1 MDPTT
6 LDWSGRIIKLGVGV
20 CSGYLL
26 YAWSIKFVSRLPGL
40 LIKFALSRCGGAG
53 AAAASETFEF
63 GGAEGDQA
71 LPVSVYPDAWS
82 WGESGLAV

>member
-1 MDPTT
+1 MERRIY
-6 LDWSGRIIKLGVGV
+6 SGDEGI
-20 CSGYLL
+20 
-26 YAWSIKFVSRLPGL
+26 
-40 LIKFALSRCGGAG
+40 SRCGGAG

-82 WGESGLAV
+82 LGES